1 MPCHSLIWNFSHNS
15 SGYARCQFLAN
26 QLLVGLRSFQESGVV
41 SHASVLHVCRSL
53 CAQQLKPP
61 SAGDVQRIAR
71 SIFSRSV
78 VAIISHFREEK
89 PSWIGSSHA
98 PYQERAGLR
107 GLGRHYLLPSSGCGC
122 WAITHTDWTYLHCI
136 YRKTFASLIRHLCHL
151 VTTAEYDQPPTGCPA
166 AYFHILHTGSCL
178 FA

>member
-1 MPCHSLIWNFSHNS
+1 MQATPVAELN
-15 SGYARCQFLAN
+15 AN
-26 QLLVGLRSFQESGVV
+26 IIKAETLPETMNCSDEG
-41 SHASVLHVCRSL
+41 ASKFTMALGR
-53 CAQQLKPP
+53 PN
-61 SAGDVQRIAR
+61 
-71 SIFSRSV
+71 
-78 VAIISHFREEK
+78 
-89 PSWIGSSHA
+89 A

-107 GLGRHYLLPSSGCGC
+107 GLGRHYLPPSSGSGC

-136 YRKTFASLIRHLCHL
+136 YHKTFASLIRHLCHL